1 MPIPGQTVNLF
12 NIKNP
17 DGAPNIN
24 KIEVPLIGKIDG
36 QSDWK
41 YCFPSPEPPPP
52 PNLKVYLV
60 LPSSVLVKTSVAK
73 LSPPPPSIL
82 LPVLLYTGSEDV
94 PGVALLCPGE
104 DLCGGA
110 ALCTIAQLG
119 KLLAEGG
126 LQHREKG
133 LYMNAPV

>member
-1 MPIPGQTVNLF
+1 MLIPGQTVNLF

-41 YCFPSPEPPPP
+41 YCFPSPPHPEGVPGITLLCPGED
-52 PNLKVYLV
+52 LCGGAV
-60 LPSSVLVKTSVAK
+60 
-73 LSPPPPSIL
+73 PPPPSIL
-82 LPVLLYTGSEDV
+82 PPVLLYSEDV